1 MVQNRNRLIALLVL
15 VAVVVAAGIG
25 IVTFIMKNGTALGGS
40 IAVGPGGTSGNAGQG
55 RKVVKNCIDVEP
67 APVRYKFDDPKF
79 PTGKLG
85 EWYEVR
91 DKQGQTIV
99 RVKVDLEDAIA
110 DHPLPTEED
119 PLKLESIGIRALFRL
134 TLENLTCHPFEWDVT
149 GSQGIWFGWRPRRDA
164 PGAGELDGWLWGEP
178 KAGPPV
184 GIWLTKNGKI
194 LYTDGVGLGATTQ
207 AEMDAKLMNR
217 YKLPVPAEFPD
228 KAFPPGV
235 SEGQFYIL
243 LPDILGRDRFLAS
256 TGPKGDG
263 HIPLVL
269 GGYMGFAK
277 IDLGTGKDWFRQY
290 LGDPE
295 DPKWMDMRQVDI
307 GNLERKTLKQ

>member
-1 MVQNRNRLIALLVL
+1 MIPNRNRLIALLV
-15 VAVVVAAGIG
+15 VVAAAIVAGIG
-25 IVTFIMKNGTALGGS
+25 VARYVLKDKTPASGGT
-40 IAVGPGGTSGNAGQG
+40 GGTSDTTGRGQE
-55 RKVVKNCIDVEP
+55 VVKNCLDVKPE
-67 APVRYKFDDPKF
+67 PVRYKFDDSKF

-85 EWYEVR
+85 EWYEVKN
-91 DKQGQTIV
+91 KQGQTIL

-110 DHPLPTEED
+110 APGVPTDED
-119 PLKLESIGIRALFRL
+119 PLKLKTIGVKALFRL
-134 TLENLTCHPFEWDVT
+134 TLENVTCHPFEWDVT
-149 GSQGIWFGWRPRRDA
+149 GSQGIWFGWRPRKERS
-164 PGAGELDGWLWGEP
+164 GAGELDGWLWGRP

-184 GIWLTKNGKI
+184 GIWITRNGKI
-194 LYTDGVGLGATTQ
+194 LYADDVGFGPELQ
-207 AEMDAKLMNR
+207 AKMDAKLMDR

-235 SEGQFYIL
+235 STGQFYIL
-243 LPDILGRDRFLAS
+243 LPDILGRDRFQAS

-269 GGYMGFAK
+269 GGYMGFAR
-277 IDLGTGKDWFRQY
+277 IDLGTGKDWFREY

-307 GNLERKTLKQ
+307 GNLERKTLRK